1 MLFPLLRPF
10 RAMSVVPFASLSFL
24 LFLLCSSSCLV
35 VPFIVR
41 ARAVFALSCV
51 FRVHRHFARISDR
64 ACTLPACRRFSFS
77 SSSSSSSCR
86 PLPLPLF
93 PSLSPFRLFAFS
105 AYALC
110 AVLFCAFSVFLFLC
124 RCACFGTARCPSVFY
139 PLFPL
144 AFRHA
149 FISFAPCVPSL
160 SPVALRFCVLLPGPF
175 LRVRPFLACP
185 FVGRVHSSFSFLSPL
200 VLFSVAGVV
209 ARRVPSR
216 DVLCCFLSPICCVFL
231 AVGTSMR
238 VTFALLFAFFPYCC
252 RPRSLVAERSCT
264 QSKTTLLACPF
275 WPMRCRCF
283 TLLLAV
289 RRQTSV
295 PPILSAYCVPSW
307 RVALMLLP
315 VLLLLC
321 LPLFFRLAPT
331 RLAVCPSLVGSR
343 SCGCCPSC
351 LWISRG
357 WRAWLPRPLFLSFR
371 RAICV

>member
-93 PSLSPFRLFAFS
+93 PSLSPFRFFGLCVVCRAFLRLFR
-105 AYALC
+105 
-110 AVLFCAFSVFLFLC
+110 V
-124 RCACFGTARCPSVFY
+124 
-139 PLFPL
+139 
-144 AFRHA
+144 
-149 FISFAPCVPSL
+149 
-160 SPVALRFCVLLPGPF
+160 PF
-175 LRVRPFLACP
+175 LVPLRVLWHGTVPVCLLSSVPLGLPTRVHFFSFLACP
-185 FVGRVHSSFSFLSPL
+185 CVGGVHSSFSFLSTL

-209 ARRVPSR
+209 AGRVPSR

-252 RPRSLVAERSCT
+252 RLCSLVAERSCT
-264 QSKTTLLACPF
+264 QSKTTLLVCPF
-275 WPMRCRCF
+275 WPLRCRCF

-289 RRQTSV
+289 RRQTPA
-295 PPILSAYCVPSW
+295 PPILSACCVPSW
-307 RVALMLLP
+307 RVALMLLLS
-315 VLLLLC
+315 VLLPLC

-343 SCGCCPSC
+343 SCGWCPSC

-371 RAICV
+371 CAICV